1 MDIAGPKTRI
11 KALYTSIQRPRVRV
25 GDRIFLTGEEL
36 LRPFYGASIVLQSS
50 IPDIIPILKEGAAV
64 LIDDGMVETY
74 VCGVYPEGVML
85 EVKHILS
92 EGSVRLR
99 AEKGLNF
106 PLSNQSF
113 PILTEKDLRDLPFV
127 AEHADI
133 IAISFV
139 RNASDIRKFQ
149 KHLVECIGLEQARK
163 KGIMAKI
170 ETVEGA
176 NNLPE
181 IIVAGAAK
189 NPFSIMIARGDLAV
203 EAGYMRLAELQEEIL
218 WLCEAAQVPVVWAT
232 EILSSLVKTGIPT
245 RAEVTDA
252 AMAGRAEGAMLN
264 KGKYIVEGVQV
275 LDNILTRMVDHQYK
289 KTPRLRALSL
299 AELREL

>member
-1 MDIAGPKTRI
+1 M
-11 KALYTSIQRPRVRV
+11 
-25 GDRIFLTGEEL
+25 
-36 LRPFYGASIVLQSS
+36 
-50 IPDIIPILKEGAAV
+50 

-275 LDNILTRMVDHQYK
+275 LDNILTRMVDHQ
-289 KTPRLRALSL
+289 
-299 AELREL
+299 